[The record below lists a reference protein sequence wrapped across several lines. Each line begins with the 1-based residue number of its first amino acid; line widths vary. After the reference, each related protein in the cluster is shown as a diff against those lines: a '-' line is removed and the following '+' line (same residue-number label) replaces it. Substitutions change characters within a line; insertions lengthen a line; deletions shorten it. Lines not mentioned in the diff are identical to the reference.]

1 MSAKYSTGA
10 TVCGIIVTVFSAM
23 ANLLHLPW
31 FIHILAEQVKT
42 GWGGGTNIELAVLYP
57 WMIEFLSIPILLG
70 GIALFIA
77 SFFRRPKLGLLISS
91 TALTL
96 LLTVQFVLLNLFIIF

>member
-10 TVCGIIVTVFSAM
+10 TVCGIIVTTLSTL

-31 FIHILAEQVKT
+31 FIQILAEQVRT

-57 WMIEFLSIPILLG
+57 WMIEFLSIPVLIG
-70 GIALFIA
+70 GIALFIV

-96 LLTVQFVLLNLFIIF
+96 LLALQFVLLNLFIAF

>member
-10 TVCGIIVTVFSAM
+10 TIFGIIVTVFSAM

-31 FIHILAEQVKT
+31 FIWVAAEKYS
-42 GWGGGTNIELAVLYP
+42 GSMNISLGVLYP

-96 LLTVQFVLLNLFIIF
+96 LLTVQFVLLNLFIVF